1 MELKGVLPP
10 ITTPFQDGEI
20 AIDKLKE
27 NFSLWNKT
35 DLSGYLV
42 LGSNGETVYLDR
54 EEKLR
59 IVETARE
66 MIPKEKIFMV
76 GTGHESTIETI
87 KFTNK
92 VAEIGADYALVMNP
106 SYFKGQMKK
115 ENLKAH
121 FFKIAEESKIPILV
135 YNVPQFTG
143 INMDAELIAALSEHA
158 NIKGLKDSSGNIAQ
172 LSEIVAL
179 TGDDFK
185 VFVGNATVFF
195 PALSVG
201 ADGAILA
208 IANVIPELCTKL
220 YEHFNKGEWE
230 EAKKLQQKL
239 IPFSKAVTTIYGI
252 GGLKKAM
259 DMREYFGGEPR
270 LPLLKPNKE
279 GVERIERLLK
289 ELI

>member
-172 LSEIVAL
+172 LSDSFL
-179 TGDDFK
+179 
-185 VFVGNATVFF
+185 
-195 PALSVG
+195 
-201 ADGAILA
+201 
-208 IANVIPELCTKL
+208 
-220 YEHFNKGEWE
+220 
-230 EAKKLQQKL
+230 
-239 IPFSKAVTTIYGI
+239 
-252 GGLKKAM
+252 
-259 DMREYFGGEPR
+259 
-270 LPLLKPNKE
+270 
-279 GVERIERLLK
+279 RLLP
-289 ELI
+289 

>member
-172 LSEIVAL
+172 LSETVAL
-179 TGDDFK
+179 TSDDFK

-201 ADGAILA
+201 ANGAILA